1 MRYFHPTEGGSRIRS
16 EHRGKGRARHTCSRS
31 RPTGRKYEIARGGR
45 PLWSRD
51 GTELFYVPAPGRFM
65 AVTVKTQPTFSFT
78 NPVMVPRGFGTAD
91 PANPRPYDIAR
102 DGRIV
107 AVGTASQNQN
117 GAS

>member
-1 MRYFHPTEGGSRIRS
+1 MT
-16 EHRGKGRARHTCSRS
+16 AVA
-31 RPTGRKYEIARGGR
+31 IAA
-45 PLWSRD
+45 LAAAQQD
-51 GTELFYVPAPGRFM
+51 A
-65 AVTVKTQPTFSFT
+65 PTFSFT

-117 GAS
+117 GASAPAQIHVVLNWFDELKARVPTR